1 MRLDSHALLL
11 ATILSTTGIGQV
23 HAQDA
28 RAERPFRGLFGGSA
42 GSRDRGQTLDLNWS
56 LLGAYDDNVT
66 ADTNSPTDPRFLV
79 KGMYGTVGT
88 SLAYGA
94 RGERVSFTATAGSGG
109 RYYPDLSELS
119 AIDANAAVGLSA
131 TLGRSVTLRASQ
143 GFSYQPYYQFAF
155 LTGLVPSN
163 PNISPSDTNPNISPS
178 DTEAVTSSQ
187 SYDYNGHFQ
196 VESRLGARSSMTLE
210 YGYRQTQFKDS
221 DGAFAWQLA
230 NGRFRHN
237 VTRNAALRLGY
248 GYSEALNTIDTAGPK
263 IVNQIIDAGV
273 DYNRALSF
281 SRRTTLRFGTGST
294 LTSEG
299 GERHFLF
306 TGSAGLTR
314 EIGRTWSATA
324 SYDRGIQFIAG
335 FSDQL
340 FADTAQVRVRGLL
353 SRRFELSGAGGYS
366 SGRVGLSASAPHYST
381 WTGNAGLRFALSRL
395 LSIDTRYFYYR
406 YGFDEGVDLPFGLP
420 SGLNRHGVRIGLT
433 GWLPL
438 YQ

>member
-94 RGERVSFTATAGSGG
+94 RGERVSCTATAGSGG

-119 AIDANAAVGLSA
+119 AIDANAGVGLAA
-131 TLGRSVTLRASQ
+131 TLGRSVTVRASQ

-163 PNISPSDTNPNISPS
+163 PNISPSDT
-178 DTEAVTSSQ
+178 EAVTSSTAVD
-187 SYDYNGHFQ
+187 SNGLFQ
-196 VESRLGARSSMTLE
+196 VEGKLGARSSMTVE

-221 DGAFAWQLA
+221 GEGFRWQLA

-248 GYSEALNTIDTAGPK
+248 GYSEAQNSLDTAGRT

-273 DYNRALSF
+273 DYNKALSF

-294 LTSEG
+294 LTSES

-306 TGSAGLTR
+306 TGGAGLTR

-335 FSDQL
+335 
-340 FADTAQVRVRGLL
+340 
-353 SRRFELSGAGGYS
+353 
-366 SGRVGLSASAPHYST
+366 
-381 WTGNAGLRFALSRL
+381 
-395 LSIDTRYFYYR
+395 
-406 YGFDEGVDLPFGLP
+406 
-420 SGLNRHGVRIGLT
+420 
-433 GWLPL
+433 
-438 YQ
+438 